1 MDSSS
6 IPHFYCDY
14 NNSLFAS
21 TDFYQFSSYMN
32 SGGETTWGG
41 GGGDHHAAA
50 LSSGAISSGDA
61 ISIATTTSNNS
72 GAIWGTTS
80 SSSTTL
86 TADQEISFPLS
97 NFDSSI
103 LQPESPPAVMP
114 SFPEQLGMLASVG
127 PTFADYGVALFGVSG
142 MQNDGG
148 VCCDEFGDHHR
159 HDHEYCYGF
168 VQDFKPVYPSTAAEN
183 WGIQKPS
190 MEDINT
196 KVGRYSVEERKDR
209 ILRYL
214 KKKNQRNFNK
224 TIKYECRKTLAD
236 RRVRVRG
243 RFARNSEQ
251 LCEEDQMVMKNNNG
265 NNNIHQKDNKEL
277 YCTTD
282 AFQMKQDE
290 EWLQEAMASLMYLPY
305 ITG

>member
-1 MDSSS
+1 MASSS
-6 IPHFYCDY
+6 IPQFYCDY
-14 NNSLFAS
+14 NNSSFAS
-21 TDFYQFSSYMN
+21 DFYQFSSYTN
-32 SGGETTWGG
+32 SDGETTWGG

-50 LSSGAISSGDA
+50 VSSGAILSSGDA
-61 ISIATTTSNNS
+61 ISIAANNNS
-72 GAIWGTTS
+72 GAIWGTS
-80 SSSTTL
+80 SITTI
-86 TADQEISFPLS
+86 TDQEISFPLS
-97 NFDSSI
+97 NIDSSI

-114 SFPEQLGMLASVG
+114 WIQEQLEMLDSVG
-127 PTFADYGVALFGVSG
+127 PTLLDYGVALFSVSG
-142 MQNDGG
+142 MQNCSG
-148 VCCDEFGDHHR
+148 VCCDEFGDHH

-168 VQDFKPVYPSTAAEN
+168 VQDFKPVYPSAAAAEN
-183 WGIQKPS
+183 WAIQNNEMPS
-190 MEDINT
+190 VEDTNT

-209 ILRYL
+209 IFRYL
-214 KKKNQRNFNK
+214 KKKNKRNFKK

-265 NNNIHQKDNKEL
+265 NNIHQKDKEL

-290 EWLQEAMASLMYLPY
+290 EWLQEAMASVIYLPY